1 MIFIERYPT
10 EAQTYLIV
18 DLLFQLFWLPLM
30 LMIYLAVYLKTDQDI
45 LQGISKLDYLVK
57 LSIFQEYKQKEIG
70 SLISSVNLCDLDT
83 DS

>member
-1 MIFIERYPT
+1 
-10 EAQTYLIV
+10 
-18 DLLFQLFWLPLM
+18 M